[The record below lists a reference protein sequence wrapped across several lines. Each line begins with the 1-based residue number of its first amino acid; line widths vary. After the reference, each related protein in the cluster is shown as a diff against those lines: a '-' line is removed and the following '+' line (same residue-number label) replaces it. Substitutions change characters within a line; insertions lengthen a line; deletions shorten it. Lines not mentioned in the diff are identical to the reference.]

1 MIRSTLALTLAV
13 DPPAITTVYF
23 DIFLNVIWLA
33 WSYDGKT
40 RIVSEFVFRCPAVK
54 LKQTRESLQGTRQS
68 Y

>member
-1 MIRSTLALTLAV
+1 MIWSTLALTLAV

-40 RIVSEFVFRCPAVK
+40 SFESEFVFKYPAVK
-54 LKQTRESLQGTRQS
+54 VKQTRKLLQGTRQS